1 MKMKTFSLLAA
12 SLFIFAAC
20 NSGNGEKND
29 DKTSTEQ
36 PTQQVDPAVV
46 NNPMTSDQP
55 EADPNDPTL
64 PVLSFEKDMY
74 EFPKPINEGERVRY
88 SFKFTNTG
96 KSDLIISD
104 ASAPCGCTIPSY
116 SKEPIPPGGSG
127 KIDVEYNSENRG
139 GGRHEKSVSVT
150 SNSIPKV
157 KELRIVVN
165 VIPKNAE

>member
-1 MKMKTFSLLAA
+1 MNMKTLSTLALAA
-12 SLFIFAAC
+12 FFMAAC
-20 NSGNGEKND
+20 NSSDSANTENGNQEPA
-29 DKTSTEQ
+29 Q
-36 PTQQVDPAVV
+36 TQQEAPQIDPGTV
-46 NNPMTSDQP
+46 NNPMTSEQP

-74 EFPKPINEGERVRY
+74 EFPQTIKEGEKVRY

-104 ASAPCGCTIPSY
+104 ATAPCGCTIPSY
-116 SKEPIPPGGSG
+116 SKEPIAPGATG
-127 KIDVEYNSENRG
+127 KIDVEYNSEGRG
-139 GGRHEKSVSVT
+139 EGRHEKSVRVT

-165 VIPKNAE
+165 VEK